1 MCEAGSVCIHP
12 TKAVGP
18 ALVAA
23 ALLAVLTWSGAPAG
37 ASGRTSAATLYREA
51 LATTRSWSL
60 HYASDGTVSHVSI
73 LESGDAGPASGV
85 QQVLVGT
92 GTLSERASLIV
103 IGGITYV
110 NGNAQALVDLAG
122 LSATEATA
130 NAGKWVQFAT
140 DDQAFAQVVLG
151 VRSHDIADELAL
163 KAPYTLGSPRRIDGY
178 SVDAIR
184 GTQHF
189 QGLKTMRAI
198 LYVRAEGRHFPVEEN
213 SVNAQGRPNGVEHT
227 VYSKWG
233 ERVRPKAPL
242 ATVTIG
248 PVSVA

>member
-1 MCEAGSVCIHP
+1 VCEAGSVRIHP
-12 TKAVGP
+12 GKAVGP

-23 ALLAVLTWSGAPAG
+23 ILLAVLTWSGAAG

-51 LATTRSWSL
+51 LATTRSWSV

-85 QQVLVGT
+85 QEVLVGKGT
-92 GTLSERASLIV
+92 TLSESASLVV

-110 NGNAQALVDLAG
+110 KGNAQALVDLAG

-140 DDQAFAQVVLG
+140 DDQAFAQVVVG

-213 SVNAQGRPNGVEHT
+213 TVNAQGRPNGVEHT